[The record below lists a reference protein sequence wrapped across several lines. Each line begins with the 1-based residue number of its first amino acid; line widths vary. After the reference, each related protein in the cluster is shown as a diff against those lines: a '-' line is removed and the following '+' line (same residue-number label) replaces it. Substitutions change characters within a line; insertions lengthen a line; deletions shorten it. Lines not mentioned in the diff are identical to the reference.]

1 MRQQS
6 LHPGDVVVALQ
17 LALRHER
24 PLSEV
29 AAGSARSIGEVHN
42 AIARLRSAGL
52 VDPDTRLVEREPLLQ
67 FIRWGVAYSFPP
79 TIGGSTVGVATASLD
94 GNLGGTDGVPAQ
106 VEFVWPSSAGTSR
119 GAALVP
125 LHPRVP
131 ELAEH
136 NPRLYVLLA
145 AVDLIRVGGARER
158 AAASAHLAR
167 LLAEPAAHE

>member
-17 LALRHER
+17 LALHHER

-29 AAGSARSIGEVHN
+29 AEGSARSIGEVHN
-42 AIARLRSAGL
+42 AISRLRSARL
-52 VDPDTRLVEREPLLQ
+52 VDPDTRRVEREPLLQ
-67 FIRWGVAYSFPP
+67 FIRWGVAYAFPP
-79 TIGGSTVGVATASLD
+79 AIGGPTVGVATASLD
-94 GNLGGTDGVPAQ
+94 GSPSGTSGVPAQ
-106 VEFVWPSSAGTSR
+106 VEFVWPSAAGSSR
-119 GAALVP
+119 GAALAP

-136 NPRLYVLLA
+136 NPRLYALLA

-158 AAASAHLAR
+158 TAASAHLAR
-167 LLAEPAAHE
+167 LLAEPEAHE